1 MRSIMLMLTPLLI
14 LAAAPQPGL
23 GAEPDQ
29 RRTEQARAYEET
41 RLGRLVSPRLIEARV
56 VPMMKDYQY
65 LGFDLDFGS
74 GIYTLKF
81 LRDGNVVWVEVDG
94 HNGQVLGRTGN

>member
-1 MRSIMLMLTPLLI
+1 MMMLASLVI
-14 LAAAPQPGL
+14 LATAANAPI
-23 GAEPDQ
+23 ATAFEQ

-41 RLGRLVSPRLIEARV
+41 RQGRLLSPRLIEARV

-65 LGFDLDFGS
+65 LGFDLDFSS